1 MLFKPVYPVS
11 HAAPLAHQAA
21 LRKICAVTK
30 PPELN
35 NNVELRQLIEPRL
48 MDSFLLCSGHKEN
61 FV

>member
-1 MLFKPVYPVS
+1 MPAS
-11 HAAPLAHQAA
+11 LAHQAA
-21 LRKICAVTK
+21 LRKICAVSK